1 MRKILFFSSILLAG
15 IFVGA
20 QEIVV
25 ATGLTK
31 GKIQFNDFRKID
43 SERLNSSNVM
53 LTKADKINFETKE
66 TEVTKVCNC
75 GNYIA
80 AMTESINGDLFYL
93 PMHGKQVVMVNSSS
107 KDGVLIDIPN
117 SQLNVRDQSTF
128 HARMTTASDGYMY
141 SLNNIGSEL
150 LRISPNGSVQ
160 NLGAIPQLAEF
171 AKASGVETSVY
182 GGDLIADAF
191 GNLYAI
197 TASANVFKINVRNMN
212 AEFLGS
218 IKGLPE
224 KFTVNGAAVDK
235 DGSVLLGTSSLHKAL
250 YSLDFTTLEAS
261 FKSDYDLSVYDM
273 SSPYFLRQAEL
284 DAIVDLKSHYSLYPT
299 VVKTSQLN
307 IVSNSNER
315 AKLDIT
321 VWNIHNKVVYSN
333 TVNIE
338 SVGEFQVN
346 LGGALQP
353 GVYIL
358 KAVNHEGNEVIN
370 TKFNL
375 VR

>member
-1 MRKILFFSSILLAG
+1 MRKFLLFHSILLLG
-15 IFVGA
+15 TFVGA
-20 QEIVV
+20 QEMVV

-43 SERLNSSNVM
+43 SEELSLSNVL
-53 LTKADKINFETKE
+53 LTKADRVNFESKE
-66 TEVTKVCNC
+66 TEITKVCNC

-80 AMTESINGDLFYL
+80 AMTESMNGNLFYL
-93 PMHGKQVVMVNSSS
+93 PMHSEQVVMVNSSNKS
-107 KDGVLIDIPN
+107 GVLIDIPN

-150 LRISPNGSVQ
+150 LRISPNGTVQ
-160 NLGAIPQLAEF
+160 NLGGIPQLAEF

-191 GNLYAI
+191 GNIYAI
-197 TASANVFKINVRNMN
+197 TASANVFKINIRNLN

-218 IKGLPE
+218 IKGLPDN
-224 KFTVNGAAVDK
+224 FTINGAAVDK
-235 DGSVLLGTSSLHKAL
+235 EGKVVLGTSSLHKAL
-250 YSLDFTTLEAS
+250 YSLDFSTLEAS
-261 FKSDYDLSVYDM
+261 FKADYDLAVYDM
-273 SSPYFLRQAEL
+273 SSPYFLRENVR
-284 DAIVDLKSHYSLYPT
+284 DAIIDLRSNYSLYPT
-299 VVKTSQLN
+299 VVKNSQLN

-315 AKLDIT
+315 SKLDIT
-321 VWNIHNKVVYSN
+321 VWDLNNKVIYSN
-333 TVNIE
+333 SVNIQ
-338 SVGEFQVN
+338 SVGEFQVK
-346 LGGALQP
+346 LGGSLQP
-353 GVYIL
+353 GIYIL
-358 KAVNHEGNEVIN
+358 KAVNQDGNEVIN

>member
-1 MRKILFFSSILLAG
+1 MKKVLLFGSILLAG
-15 IFVGA
+15 TFVGA
-20 QEIVV
+20 QDIVV

-43 SERLNSSNVM
+43 SEQLHLSNVL
-53 LTKADKINFETKE
+53 LTKADKISFDSKDS
-66 TEVTKVCNC
+66 EVTKVCNC

-80 AMTESINGDLFYL
+80 AMTESLNGDLFYL

-107 KDGVLIDIPN
+107 KNGQLIDIPN
-117 SQLNVRDQSTF
+117 SNLNVRDQSTF
-128 HARMTTASDGYMY
+128 HARMTTAADGYMY

-150 LRISPNGSVQ
+150 LRISPNGTVQ
-160 NLGAIPQLAEF
+160 NLGAVPQLEEF
-171 AKASGVETSVY
+171 AKASGVVTSVY
-182 GGDLIADAF
+182 GGDLLADAF
-191 GNLYAI
+191 GNIYAI
-197 TASANVFKINVRNMN
+197 TASANVFKINVRNLN

-235 DGSVLLGTSSLHKAL
+235 DGKVILGTSSLHKAL
-250 YSLDFTTLEAS
+250 YSLDFETLEAS
-261 FKSDYDLSVYDM
+261 FKADYDLSVYDM

-284 DAIVDLKSHYSLYPT
+284 DAIVDLKSNYSLYPT

-307 IVSNSNER
+307 IVSNSNEN

-321 VWNIHNKVVYSN
+321 VWNINNKEVYSN
-333 TVNIE
+333 AVNIQ

-346 LGGALQP
+346 LGGSLQP
-353 GVYIL
+353 GVYVL
-358 KAVNHEGNEVIN
+358 KAVNQDGNEVIN
-370 TKFNL
+370 TKFTL